1 MRPGL
6 PPTLLVYGAHDHV
19 VKPAFNRG
27 AADRLRAAHVP
38 VVQVEVPWG
47 EHGFDMA
54 PGGLGAQLATDVIV
68 GFLARTLGTVH

>member
-6 PPTLLVYGAHDHV
+6 PPTLLLYGAQDHV
-19 VKPAFNRG
+19 VKPEFNRG

-47 EHGFDMA
+47 EHGFDIA
-54 PGGLGAQLATDVIV
+54 PGGLGAQLSTDVIV
-68 GFLARTLGTVH
+68 GFLARTIGAAP